1 MSFKFKIHSLLKYKE
16 NKLGLNKE
24 IFLQIS
30 FEKDSFLSG
39 IVTKKCLSRCFPEQT
54 FVSFR
59 LLHQADAG
67 GGSQGGGDG
76 GEDGRQQV
84 DDFLDDFFFG
94 HGWFGF

>member
-30 FEKDSFLSG
+30 FEKDSFLSR
-39 IVTKKCLSRCFPEQT
+39 IVTKKCPHQRVSVQT

-67 GGSQGGGDG
+67 GSS
-76 GEDGRQQV
+76 
-84 DDFLDDFFFG
+84 
-94 HGWFGF
+94 